1 MADGS
6 VFIFNCSPLQISLA
20 INNNPLQGSMLPA
33 VVTSQP
39 PYVPKQL
46 NVTRYN
52 NGMAPAGQA
61 VFFNDFTNVTIV
73 QWLGRSTQNSN
84 PVNLYIPISSNPTPD
99 LWLYL
104 FHNCL
109 VLFDTVGRQLA
120 CEPIFWSTTVTQNEN
135 EAEQASVQGQL
146 RYGD

>member
-6 VFIFNCSPLQISLA
+6 VFIFNGSPLQISLA
-20 INNNPLQGSMLPA
+20 INNNLLQGSMLPA

-46 NVTRYN
+46 KVTRYN
-52 NGMAPAGQA
+52 NGMAPQGQA
-61 VFFNDFTNVTIV
+61 VFLNDFTNVVIV
-73 QWLGRSTQNSN
+73 QWMGRSAQNSN

-109 VLFDTVGRQLA
+109 VLLDTVGRQLA
-120 CEPIFWSTTVTQNEN
+120 CEPIFWSTTSTTDED
-135 EAEQASVQGQL
+135 EPVQEIVGDEL